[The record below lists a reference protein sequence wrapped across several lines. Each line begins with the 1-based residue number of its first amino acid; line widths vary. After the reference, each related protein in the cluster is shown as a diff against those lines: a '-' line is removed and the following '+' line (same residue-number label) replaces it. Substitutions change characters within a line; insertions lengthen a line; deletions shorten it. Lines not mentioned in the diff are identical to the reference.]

1 MPASSRAST
10 PSPRGF
16 GSSSSS
22 SHSHHSSNNNNN
34 NKIVPTTT
42 TRSAPPPIAREVARP
57 VANLGNTCYMNAVLQ
72 ALAHSPELC
81 MAMDVKP
88 HSATCPIFLENA
100 QKRRSSPSS
109 SPDYNNNN
117 NNGSSDPQQ
126 AQQAQAQAQHVAS
139 SKPAATRKSRRSSGK
154 KSPTSSSQAQQE
166 SSTAATT
173 ATTAATTGEANKNE
187 YKFCA
192 ACEVEQH
199 LARVHSVTNNRD
211 KPVAPSTFVSGF
223 IDQVAPWFK
232 LGVQEDS
239 HEFLRLLIDAMQ
251 KSCKVARLTTS
262 TSTTTT
268 STTTQE
274 NPQDTPP
281 ERDPEE
287 DNEDKPAATD
297 SEYPFQLFRGTVE
310 SNVTCEHCK
319 TSSSTLDPI
328 EDIGL
333 EVTTPSSSA
342 SSSPPPSSNNSNMSN
357 SSTKQLV
364 DVTSALQRFAK
375 AEALDAGYKCE
386 KCGKVGRAT
395 KQSRL
400 ASIPPILTLHLK
412 RFRYGEAKAATT
424 VTLPNGQ
431 VSRSRRS
438 GRSSEVSQLMASAA
452 NINVFAGES
461 QQFYTGK
468 SGSAKI
474 EGHAKFEQVFDLKP
488 YLTNELQAKHSSMFC
503 RLFSVIVH
511 AGKNS
516 HSGHYIAYVRN
527 VSKNEWWKMDDAR
540 VTLATVQEVMNAEA
554 YMLFYRV
561 VEHPF
566 AVQLRTQ
573 AKKLQETFDE
583 EQQVA
588 VQAVAVQAVAVQAV
602 AVQVVVDDE
611 TGTTQ
616 AEAAIAAAQE
626 LLKVQEEE
634 EATYAATTSLVV
646 AAYEKSKL
654 AAASRK
660 RKAPDFSCGEEWA
673 RAKTNN
679 PDLLVGRMNDI
690 EHIISEICH
699 FKPEYYKIIK
709 DEASKENVQAG
720 QGPSAGVC
728 PGTLLYV
735 VLVFSFLRWMRN
747 TCIIVPA
754 IHCLTLLLLFLM
766 TDDDVVD
773 GTQTMKRALI
783 EFFYEIARRSMQD
796 NTSLLTAAKNQL
808 PNAAATAAVAA
819 NFDKEALGMI
829 ASMMV
834 DADADNFL

>member
-1 MPASSRAST
+1 
-10 PSPRGF
+10 
-16 GSSSSS
+16 
-22 SHSHHSSNNNNN
+22 
-34 NKIVPTTT
+34 
-42 TRSAPPPIAREVARP
+42 
-57 VANLGNTCYMNAVLQ
+57 
-72 ALAHSPELC
+72 
-81 MAMDVKP
+81 
-88 HSATCPIFLENA
+88 
-100 QKRRSSPSS
+100 
-109 SPDYNNNN
+109 
-117 NNGSSDPQQ
+117 
-126 AQQAQAQAQHVAS
+126 
-139 SKPAATRKSRRSSGK
+139 
-154 KSPTSSSQAQQE
+154 
-166 SSTAATT
+166 
-173 ATTAATTGEANKNE
+173 
-187 YKFCA
+187 
-192 ACEVEQH
+192 
-199 LARVHSVTNNRD
+199 
-211 KPVAPSTFVSGF
+211 
-223 IDQVAPWFK
+223 
-232 LGVQEDS
+232 
-239 HEFLRLLIDAMQ
+239 
-251 KSCKVARLTTS
+251 
-262 TSTTTT
+262 
-268 STTTQE
+268 
-274 NPQDTPP
+274 
-281 ERDPEE
+281 
-287 DNEDKPAATD
+287 
-297 SEYPFQLFRGTVE
+297 
-310 SNVTCEHCK
+310 
-319 TSSSTLDPI
+319 
-328 EDIGL
+328 
-333 EVTTPSSSA
+333 
-342 SSSPPPSSNNSNMSN
+342 
-357 SSTKQLV
+357 
-364 DVTSALQRFAK
+364 
-375 AEALDAGYKCE
+375 LDAGYKCE

-412 RFRYGEAKAATT
+412 RFRYGETKTATT
-424 VTLPNGQ
+424 VVTTTLPNGQ
-431 VSRSRRS
+431 TKKQVARRS

-452 NINVFAGES
+452 NINVGGFSEGAA

-540 VTLATVQEVMNAEA
+540 VTLATVQEVMSAEA

-573 AKKLQETFDE
+573 AKKLQETFEE

-588 VQAVAVQAVAVQAV
+588 VQQVKQEQ
-602 AVQVVVDDE
+602 VQVVQVVDDDDE

-626 LLKVQEEE
+626 LLKEEE

-654 AAASRK
+654 ASRK

-720 QGPSAGVC
+720 QGPSSGVC
-728 PGTLLYV
+728 PGTLCVLRVFLFFLV
-735 VLVFSFLRWMRN
+735 VDDDKHAYYCSGIPLSHLFYSFL
-747 TCIIVPA
+747 
-754 IHCLTLLLLFLM
+754 

-808 PNAAATAAVAA
+808 PNAVAAAA
-819 NFDKEALGMI
+819 NFDKEALGVI
-829 ASMMV
+829 ASMIV
-834 DADADNFL
+834 DADAENFL